1 MCEVLE
7 LVEVGASLASARR
20 RAKLSQSSAAEAS
33 NTTQATISRYEK
45 GQLNV
50 SISQLISLAKAY
62 NVTLSQL
69 LKRTTT
75 NE

>member
-7 LVEVGASLASARR
+7 LIEVGASLASARR
-20 RAKLSQSSAAEAS
+20 KAGLSQTAAGR
-33 NTTQATISRYEK
+33 TIGTRQATISRYEK

-50 SISQLISLAKAY
+50 SLSQLISLAKAY

-69 LKRTTT
+69 LQRTTT